1 MARKWMAIV
10 TVLGIAIILFE
21 EFLITRNTPL
31 LTVFLAVSVA
41 FVFVPILAGLV
52 HRSYRVTGL
61 AFVFAVVGWLL
72 FALIANYAYSVI
84 GGGS

>member
-1 MARKWMAIV
+1 MARKWMPIV

-21 EFLITRNTPL
+21 EFLITRNTPF

-41 FVFVPILAGLV
+41 FVFVPIFAGLV

-61 AFVFAVVGWLL
+61 AFIFAVVGWLL